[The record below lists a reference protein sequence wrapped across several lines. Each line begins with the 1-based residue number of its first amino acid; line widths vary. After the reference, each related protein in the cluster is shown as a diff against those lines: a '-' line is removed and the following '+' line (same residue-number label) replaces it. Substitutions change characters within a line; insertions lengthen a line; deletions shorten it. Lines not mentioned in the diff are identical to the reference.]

1 MNAKAKIGFIGLG
14 KMGNPM
20 ANRLIDAGYS
30 LTVYDLLKE
39 TTMGLAAKGAMVADS
54 PKAVAAP
61 SDVIITMIPDDVA
74 LESVVMGAN
83 GILEGV
89 KSGKTLIDTSTVSP
103 DASSRVAEAAKKK
116 GVNFLRSTVSGSPK
130 FAEAGTLTLFISGP
144 EEVYKKCSDIFGL
157 LGQKLNYVGTGE
169 EARYVKLLINM
180 IVGTT
185 AMIVS
190 EALTFGEKG
199 GVDWNK
205 MLDAIGTS
213 VVASPV
219 VGYKLQP
226 LKDRDLKPTFT
237 VSQMSK
243 DFDLAL
249 MAGRSRGVPLP
260 ITSLVRQF
268 MRMMQATGRGEW
280 DLWAL
285 VTLMEELA
293 GVRK

>member
-1 MNAKAKIGFIGLG
+1 MATKPKIGFIGLG

-30 LTVYDLLKE
+30 LTVYDLLKA
-39 TTMGLAAKGAMVADS
+39 TTAALAAKGAAVGDS
-54 PKAVAAP
+54 PKAVAAK

-74 LESVVMGAN
+74 LESVVIGEN
-83 GILEGV
+83 GVLEGATN
-89 KSGKTLIDTSTVSP
+89 GKTLIDTSTVSP
-103 DASSRVAEAAKKK
+103 DASSRVADAAKRK
-116 GVNFLRSTVSGSPK
+116 GVNFLRATVSGSPK
-130 FAEAGTLTLFISGP
+130 FAETGTLTMFISGP
-144 EEVYKKCSDIFGL
+144 EEVYKNLSAIFGL
-157 LGQKLNYVGTGE
+157 FGQKLNYVGAGE

-190 EALTFGEKG
+190 EALAFGEKG
-199 GVDWNK
+199 GVDWTK

-213 VVASPV
+213 VAASPV
-219 VGYKLQP
+219 VGYKIQP

-237 VSQMSK
+237 VAQMSK
-243 DFDLAL
+243 DFDLAI
-249 MAGRSRGVPLP
+249 MTGKSTGVPMP

-285 VTLMEELA
+285 VTLMEELG
-293 GVRK
+293 GVKK

>member
-1 MNAKAKIGFIGLG
+1 
-14 KMGNPM
+14 MGNPM

-39 TTMGLAAKGAMVADS
+39 ATVGLAAKGAVVADS
-54 PKAVAAP
+54 PKSVAAP
-61 SDVIITMIPDDVA
+61 SDVVITMIPDDVA
-74 LESVVMGAN
+74 LESVVMGGN
-83 GILEGV
+83 GILEGTQ
-89 KSGKTLIDTSTVSP
+89 KGKTLIDTSTVSP
-103 DASSRVAEAAKKK
+103 DASSRVAEAAKRK
-116 GVNFLRSTVSGSPK
+116 GVNFLRATVSGSPK
-130 FAEAGTLTLFISGP
+130 FAEAGTLTLFISGS
-144 EEVYKKCSDIFGL
+144 EEVYKNCSAIFGL
-157 LGQKLNYVGTGE
+157 LGQKLNYVGKGE

-205 MLDAIGTS
+205 MIDAIGTS

-226 LKDRDLKPTFT
+226 LRDRDLKPTFT

-249 MAGRSRGVPLP
+249 MAGKSSGVPLP
-260 ITSLVRQF
+260 ITSIVRQF

-285 VTLMEELA
+285 LTLMEELA
-293 GVRK
+293 GVKK

>member
-1 MNAKAKIGFIGLG
+1 
-14 KMGNPM
+14 
-20 ANRLIDAGYS
+20 
-30 LTVYDLLKE
+30 
-39 TTMGLAAKGAMVADS
+39 
-54 PKAVAAP
+54 
-61 SDVIITMIPDDVA
+61 MIPDDVA

-103 DASSRVAEAAKKK
+103 DASSRVAEAAKRK
-116 GVNFLRSTVSGSPK
+116 GVNFLRATVSGSPK
-130 FAEAGTLTLFISGP
+130 FAEVGTLTLFISGP
-144 EEVYKKCSDIFGL
+144 EEVYKDCSANLWPL
-157 LGQKLNYVGTGE
+157 LGQKLNYVGAGE

-199 GVDWNK
+199 GVDWTK

-243 DFDLAL
+243 DFDLAM
-249 MAGRSRGVPLP
+249 MAGKSTGVPLP

-268 MRMMQATGRGEW
+268 MRMMQASRDWNGI
-280 DLWAL
+280 
-285 VTLMEELA
+285 
-293 GVRK
+293 RK